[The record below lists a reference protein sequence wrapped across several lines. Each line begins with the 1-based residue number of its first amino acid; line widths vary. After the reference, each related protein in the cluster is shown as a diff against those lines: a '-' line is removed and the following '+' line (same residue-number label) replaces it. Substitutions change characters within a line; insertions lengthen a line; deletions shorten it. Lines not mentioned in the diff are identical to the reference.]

1 MAHSTT
7 PNHNSDHRD
16 HSSKPGSTAALP
28 EGIEIFKAGTHT
40 ADSGEVITFSEADV
54 AGMVASYDPALREAP
69 LCVGHPAS
77 NKPAFGWV
85 ASLQSNAGRLLM
97 NTRDVVPAFAEMV
110 GARLYKKRSA
120 SFYPPNHPSNP
131 KPGSYYLRHVAFL
144 GAQQPAIA
152 GLADFS
158 EAAADAATDAQDSSL
173 LCFSQNCPTPPPSVE
188 LKEHPMTDTNKAA
201 ASQADT
207 TTLADAQE
215 RIAAAKQAQEAAELA
230 ARQATE
236 KLNEFTE
243 ARRVQ
248 READFTQFAEG
259 LIKDGK
265 LPPAE
270 RILAVTAMGLF
281 ADAKPVEFSEGTAGN
296 TTTKTLDLLQ
306 WLKDKLQSARPV
318 VAFGE
323 HAPAGGSAGMDAV
336 RLQKDASDVEVD
348 RAAQAWMRQHKD
360 VNYAEAVAA
369 VMSFTQ

>member
-1 MAHSTT
+1 
-7 PNHNSDHRD
+7 
-16 HSSKPGSTAALP
+16 
-28 EGIEIFKAGTHT
+28 
-40 ADSGEVITFSEADV
+40 
-54 AGMVASYDPALREAP
+54 
-69 LCVGHPAS
+69 
-77 NKPAFGWV
+77 
-85 ASLQSNAGRLLM
+85 
-97 NTRDVVPAFAEMV
+97 
-110 GARLYKKRSA
+110 
-120 SFYPPNHPSNP
+120 
-131 KPGSYYLRHVAFL
+131 
-144 GAQQPAIA
+144 
-152 GLADFS
+152 
-158 EAAADAATDAQDSSL
+158 
-173 LCFSQNCPTPPPSVE
+173 
-188 LKEHPMTDTNKAA
+188 MTDTNKAA

-369 VMSFTQ
+369 VTSFSQ